1 MLLVGQAKIA
11 VDFYDVDGFKISY
24 CSKIKHVL
32 EMPSFNMKIDNSVQY
47 HCQSQQGLSG
57 QISQMTP
64 NQFSLY
70 NVVDDFNIK
79 DTQARSLAKFISAID
94 ENMKEFAQDK
104 QWTEDEV
111 SSMLKDAIADRSL
124 SVNRFR
130 DSLITELELV
140 EEAIAPI
147 KVEIE
152 KCERE
157 ANITANRWT
166 KAFFGTIAFQFMLS
180 QYGTYYALSWD
191 IIEPIVAC
199 VSLTDAIAAYYFWL
213 WSGKPWD
220 LNEFRNFWFERKLKK
235 LLSKNDINFKKYEEL
250 LKVRKE
256 IKNKLFY
263 RQRNR

>member
-1 MLLVGQAKIA
+1 
-11 VDFYDVDGFKISY
+11 
-24 CSKIKHVL
+24 
-32 EMPSFNMKIDNSVQY
+32 
-47 HCQSQQGLSG
+47 
-57 QISQMTP
+57 
-64 NQFSLY
+64 LY

-111 SSMLKDAIADRSL
+111 SSMLKDALADRSL

-180 QYGTYYALSWD
+180 
-191 IIEPIVAC
+191 
-199 VSLTDAIAAYYFWL
+199 
-213 WSGKPWD
+213 
-220 LNEFRNFWFERKLKK
+220 
-235 LLSKNDINFKKYEEL
+235 
-250 LKVRKE
+250 
-256 IKNKLFY
+256 
-263 RQRNR
+263 